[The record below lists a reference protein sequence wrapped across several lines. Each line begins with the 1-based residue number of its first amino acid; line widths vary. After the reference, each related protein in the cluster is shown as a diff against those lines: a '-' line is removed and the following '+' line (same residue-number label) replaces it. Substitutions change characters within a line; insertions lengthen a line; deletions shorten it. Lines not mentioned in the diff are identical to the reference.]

1 MQGAV
6 CDRQNSDP
14 IRFVSPRARACD
26 YHFILISEALSSGQ
40 LEMYATIHRCVAGDR
55 NSQTESGVAEEVLM
69 DVFQEAAKA
78 AERRHGAAW
87 LVLSPQEQTRC
98 IYEEMRRI
106 DAELSEAPK
115 RAPRQKSGPRGHRS
129 LAA

>member
-1 MQGAV
+1 
-6 CDRQNSDP
+6 
-14 IRFVSPRARACD
+14 
-26 YHFILISEALSSGQ
+26 
-40 LEMYATIHRCVAGDR
+40 
-55 NSQTESGVAEEVLM
+55 M

-78 AERRHGAAW
+78 AQRRHGDGW

-106 DAELSEAPK
+106 DAEIAAAAK
-115 RAPRQKSGPRGHRS
+115 RSPRQKSGKAGNRW

>member
-1 MQGAV
+1 
-6 CDRQNSDP
+6 
-14 IRFVSPRARACD
+14 
-26 YHFILISEALSSGQ
+26 
-40 LEMYATIHRCVAGDR
+40 
-55 NSQTESGVAEEVLM
+55 M

-78 AERRHGAAW
+78 AQRSQGETW

-106 DAELSEAPK
+106 DVELAEAAK
-115 RAPRQKSGPRGHRS
+115 RPQRSRPGKAANRS

>member
-1 MQGAV
+1 
-6 CDRQNSDP
+6 
-14 IRFVSPRARACD
+14 
-26 YHFILISEALSSGQ
+26 
-40 LEMYATIHRCVAGDR
+40 
-55 NSQTESGVAEEVLM
+55 M

-78 AERRHGAAW
+78 AQRRHGEAW

-106 DAELSEAPK
+106 DAELAEAAK
-115 RAPRQKSGPRGHRS
+115 RPPRQKSGTRGNRS

>member
-1 MQGAV
+1 
-6 CDRQNSDP
+6 
-14 IRFVSPRARACD
+14 
-26 YHFILISEALSSGQ
+26 
-40 LEMYATIHRCVAGDR
+40 
-55 NSQTESGVAEEVLM
+55 M

-78 AERRHGAAW
+78 AQRRHGNGW

-106 DAELSEAPK
+106 DSECAQAAKGP
-115 RAPRQKSGPRGHRS
+115 PRQRSANRGHRS

>member
-1 MQGAV
+1 MS
-6 CDRQNSDP
+6 RWSDVKP
-14 IRFVSPRARACD
+14 AKSTW
-26 YHFILISEALSSGQ
+26 G
-40 LEMYATIHRCVAGDR
+40 R
-55 NSQTESGVAEEVLM
+55 NGEVLM

-78 AERRHGAAW
+78 AQRRHGEAW

-106 DAELSEAPK
+106 DAELAETIK
-115 RAPRQKSGPRGHRS
+115 RPPRQKSGKSGNRS

>member
-1 MQGAV
+1 
-6 CDRQNSDP
+6 
-14 IRFVSPRARACD
+14 
-26 YHFILISEALSSGQ
+26 
-40 LEMYATIHRCVAGDR
+40 
-55 NSQTESGVAEEVLM
+55 M

-78 AERRHGAAW
+78 AQRSRGEVW

-106 DAELSEAPK
+106 DAELAETSKQPPGK
-115 RAPRQKSGPRGHRS
+115 GSGSPAGRS

>member
-1 MQGAV
+1 
-6 CDRQNSDP
+6 
-14 IRFVSPRARACD
+14 
-26 YHFILISEALSSGQ
+26 
-40 LEMYATIHRCVAGDR
+40 
-55 NSQTESGVAEEVLM
+55 M

-78 AERRHGAAW
+78 AQRRHGEAW

-106 DAELSEAPK
+106 DAELADAAK
-115 RAPRQKSGPRGHRS
+115 RSPRQRSGRSGGRS

>member
-1 MQGAV
+1 
-6 CDRQNSDP
+6 
-14 IRFVSPRARACD
+14 
-26 YHFILISEALSSGQ
+26 
-40 LEMYATIHRCVAGDR
+40 
-55 NSQTESGVAEEVLM
+55 M

-78 AERRHGAAW
+78 AQRRHGDAW

-106 DAELSEAPK
+106 DAELAEAAK
-115 RAPRQKSGPRGHRS
+115 RPQRQKSGNRANRS

>member
-1 MQGAV
+1 
-6 CDRQNSDP
+6 
-14 IRFVSPRARACD
+14 
-26 YHFILISEALSSGQ
+26 
-40 LEMYATIHRCVAGDR
+40 
-55 NSQTESGVAEEVLM
+55 M

-78 AERRHGAAW
+78 AQQRHGEAW

-106 DAELSEAPK
+106 DAELAEAANQP
-115 RAPRQKSGPRGHRS
+115 PRQKSGDRGNRS